1 MFHKKESVELIEW
14 RTDNSILKFLSSNLD
29 VEGNLTEKA
38 HDLPDEK
45 KEEDKIRFA
54 PGFMDAMFDEE
65 DSDDSKKR
73 VSELVARMKKIAEKG
88 DKMSEQAF
96 YQGVTEDEQV
106 IRIIDQVLEAI
117 ANDSLPIEPFLFSF
131 AKDLTTKTDKRNA
144 VKFGIAILGRCQNK
158 SLLNEIKILGLH
170 DEFTIFS
177 AIAVSN
183 LSENP
188 ASDLWDLAKKV
199 DGWGK
204 IQLVDILAEMELN
217 QEIKD
222 WLILEGYKNNIMYEY
237 SAFTC
242 AMSGQLH
249 KKLESEQI
257 DKKLFKSSAD
267 IIRALINVDEQAEEI
282 IEDILGYIYAASTI
296 EHFIRHAKQHTND
309 ISDFSTLHRI
319 KGFLSKLQEGVGV
332 CDENGWNQD
341 IISNCLIEIA
351 TILNSRD
358 WKELLHESLKS
369 KDNTTYSNAKEA
381 AQILGIDLWET
392 VWARLQENPI
402 DGSTW
407 YDVIHYSQSK
417 HSDKIIDF
425 ALAHLPLDE
434 FATGPKDSMSFDT
447 RFMCLDSVII

>member
-117 ANDSLPIEPFLFSF
+117 ANDSFPIEPFLFSF

-282 IEDILGYIYAASTI
+282 RVAVS
-296 EHFIRHAKQHTND
+296 
-309 ISDFSTLHRI
+309 
-319 KGFLSKLQEGVGV
+319 
-332 CDENGWNQD
+332 
-341 IISNCLIEIA
+341 
-351 TILNSRD
+351 
-358 WKELLHESLKS
+358 
-369 KDNTTYSNAKEA
+369 
-381 AQILGIDLWET
+381 
-392 VWARLQENPI
+392 
-402 DGSTW
+402 
-407 YDVIHYSQSK
+407 
-417 HSDKIIDF
+417 
-425 ALAHLPLDE
+425 
-434 FATGPKDSMSFDT
+434 
-447 RFMCLDSVII
+447 